1 MDKHNIRIRLKAYD
15 HRLLDQS
22 TVDIINTAKNTGAKI
37 AGPIPLPTKKKKYTV
52 IAY

>member
-22 TVDIINTAKNTGAKI
+22 TVDIINTAI
-37 AGPIPLPTKKKKYTV
+37 V
-52 IAY
+52 